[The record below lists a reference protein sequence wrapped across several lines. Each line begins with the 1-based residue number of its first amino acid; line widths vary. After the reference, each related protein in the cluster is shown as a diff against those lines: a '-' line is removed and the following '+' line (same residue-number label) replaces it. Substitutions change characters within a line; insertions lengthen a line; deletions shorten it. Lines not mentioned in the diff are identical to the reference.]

1 MTQRTKDYLIANWA
15 KLLLPFVLAWG
26 AWVSLAAVSGSSLSE
41 VEKVL
46 HHRITATKQEI
57 KAEYQE
63 KLGNME
69 DRVFRLESKLMEGDH
84 DGKN

>member
-1 MTQRTKDYLIANWA
+1 MTQRTKEYIAANWA

-26 AWVSLAAVSGSSLSE
+26 AWVSLAAVSGSSLND

-57 KAEYQE
+57 KSEYKE
-63 KLGNME
+63 KLSDME
-69 DRVFRLESKLMEGDH
+69 DRVFRLESKLMDKGEQ
-84 DGKN
+84 K